1 MSKEELLKIR
11 NLEIFNLDF
20 AVLNDKLERLVQS
33 NQINDDMT
41 NYEARLIL
49 MKINHL
55 DKELETYKK
64 IAEKLADTLYEV
76 FCLRPMTVSKVL
88 RKQGFD
94 DNKCE
99 ECEDSC
105 YQCLLDWARKEV
117 EKDE

>member
-1 MSKEELLKIR
+1 MYKYLDAERIQPLGGDFIAEKIIERSKDVDIIYLTTDVI
-11 NLEIFNLDF
+11 LD
-20 AVLNDKLERLVQS
+20 
-33 NQINDDMT
+33 T
-41 NYEARLIL
+41 NGVKQLAKYLS
-49 MKINHL
+49 
-55 DKELETYKK
+55 ELETYKK

-117 EKDE
+117 EKC